1 MEWVERN
8 SRLLA
13 GYRIHELIWWC
24 SEIYESSH
32 ERETMKGSK
41 TATIVGW
48 VLSGLLALFLIVA
61 SAMGKFTEWEGKAE
75 MFQKMGFTSELMMK
89 IGIVEVA
96 ITILYLIP
104 RTSFVGAILLTGYLG
119 GAIVTHLRV
128 NESIIFPVI
137 IGVIVWVA
145 LGLRC
150 PTVFALAFAPSELKK

>member
-1 MEWVERN
+1 
-8 SRLLA
+8 
-13 GYRIHELIWWC
+13 
-24 SEIYESSH
+24 
-32 ERETMKGSK
+32 MKGSK
-41 TATIVGW
+41 TASIVGW

-75 MFQKMGFTSELMMK
+75 MFQKMGFTNELMMK

-96 ITILYLIP
+96 ITVLFLIP

-128 NESIIFPVI
+128 NYSIVFPVI
-137 IGVIVWVA
+137 IGVVVWVA

-150 PTVFALAFAPSELKK
+150 PTIFTLAFAPADLKK